1 MLIQINTDHN
11 IEGGEAMNAH
21 FTETLNDML
30 GRFDEHIT
38 RLEVHLKDVNGSK
51 DIGNDKHCAIEAR
64 LKGLNPIIVNA
75 EADEVHRA
83 VKAAAEKLKVLL
95 DKTIQ
100 SRNGR

>member
-11 IEGGEAMNAH
+11 IEGSEAMNTH

-30 GRFDEHIT
+30 SRFDEHIT

-51 DIGNDKHCAIEAR
+51 DVGNDKHCALEAR
-64 LKGLNPIIVNA
+64 LKGLNPMIVTA
-75 EADEVHRA
+75 EASEVHRA
-83 VKAAAEKLKVLL
+83 VKAAGEKLKVLL
-95 DKTIQ
+95 DKTLQ